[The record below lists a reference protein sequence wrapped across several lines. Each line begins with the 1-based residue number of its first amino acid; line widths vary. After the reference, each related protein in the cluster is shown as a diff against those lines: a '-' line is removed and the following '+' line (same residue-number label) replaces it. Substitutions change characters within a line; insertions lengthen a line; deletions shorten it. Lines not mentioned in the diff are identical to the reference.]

1 MTTSPNDKV
10 LTLFDGAGETG
21 AALVDASDMV
31 HPRIHP
37 PPLKPQFWTRH
48 RSVSRGSVPTGRKVA
63 AAGQWPK
70 PCFLE
75 LGGKVSRQPIHVK
88 PNPSWPEGRCVN

>member
-31 HPRIHP
+31 HPSIQP
-37 PPLKPQFWTRH
+37 PPTP
-48 RSVSRGSVPTGRKVA
+48 RSLSSGHAIGLFHGVGPYRSKSGG
-63 AAGQWPK
+63 
-70 PCFLE
+70 E
-75 LGGKVSRQPIHVK
+75 LCGEYEAVLS
-88 PNPSWPEGRCVN
+88 